1 VTKTQGETGAQAA
14 QAGTQPG
21 DRTSLTSMTGELGT
35 GPAPV
40 ARSAKARFVDIVGA
54 EPEGLWAAPGR
65 VNLIGEH
72 TDYNAGLALP
82 FAIDRATV
90 VAARRRTDG
99 LVRVYSTTFDQQ
111 ATARMGD
118 LNEWEPAS
126 FAAWARYPL
135 GVIWCM
141 ARSGIDV
148 PGLDIV
154 ISSNVPLGSGLSSSG
169 ALTVAIA
176 VAVDDLSGSRLAPID
191 AARIAQSAESAFAGA
206 PTGLLDQL
214 ASLEGKVGSGVLID
228 FSSMETQPVA
238 INAGPLVVIN
248 TRVERAN
255 AGGAYADRR
264 RACEKAAERLGLPNL
279 RQAELAQVETEL
291 DGELRK
297 RARHVVTE
305 NARVQETAERLQ
317 EQLPV
322 GQLLVSSHVSLR
334 DDYEVSCPQLDLAVE
349 TALAR
354 GAEGARLT
362 GAGLGGCAISLGA
375 EAGDLEEAVSKAFRE
390 AGFEEPE
397 VFGVAPAAGASRLE

>member
-1 VTKTQGETGAQAA
+1 MAAIAKT
-14 QAGTQPG
+14 
-21 DRTSLTSMTGELGT
+21 
-35 GPAPV
+35 
-40 ARSAKARFVDIVGA
+40 RFVDMVGA

-90 VAARRRTDG
+90 IAARRRTDG
-99 LVRVYSTTFDQQ
+99 LVRIHSTTVDGQ
-111 ATARMGD
+111 ATAALGD
-118 LNEWEPAS
+118 LSSWDPAS
-126 FAAWARYPL
+126 FAPWARYPL

-141 ARSGIDV
+141 ARSGTEI
-148 PGLDIV
+148 PGLDMV
-154 ISSNVPLGSGLSSSG
+154 ISSDVPLGSGLSSSG
-169 ALTVAIA
+169 ALTVAVA
-176 VAVDDLSGSRLAPID
+176 VAVADLSGARLTHME
-191 AARIAQSAESAFAGA
+191 AAGIAQSAEAAFAGA

-214 ASLEGKVGSGVLID
+214 AALEGRAGSAVLID
-228 FSSMETQPVA
+228 FSSMETELVTL
-238 INAGPLVVIN
+238 NAGPVVVIN

-264 RACEKAAERLGLPNL
+264 RTCEKAAARLGVPTL
-279 RQAELAQVETEL
+279 RQAELVRVEAEL

-305 NARVQETAERLQ
+305 NARVRETAGRLH

-322 GQLLVSSHVSLR
+322 GELLVSSHISLR

-375 EAGDLEEAVSKAFRE
+375 DAGDLEMAMSKAFGE
-390 AGFEEPE
+390 AGFEPPE
-397 VFGVAPAAGASRLE
+397 VFAVAPADGAGRLE

>member
-1 VTKTQGETGAQAA
+1 
-14 QAGTQPG
+14 
-21 DRTSLTSMTGELGT
+21 MTGELGT
-35 GPAPV
+35 EPARV
-40 ARSAKARFVDIVGA
+40 ARAAEARFVDLVGA

-82 FAIDRATV
+82 FAIDRVTV
-90 VAARRRTDG
+90 VAAGRRPDG
-99 LVRVYSTTFDQQ
+99 LVRVHSTAFDQQ
-111 ATARMGD
+111 ETARMAD
-118 LNEWEPAS
+118 LKTWDPAR
-126 FAAWARYPL
+126 FVGWARYPL
-135 GVIWCM
+135 GVIWSM
-141 ARSGIDV
+141 ARSGIEV

-176 VAVDDLSGSRLAPID
+176 VAVEDLSGSRLTPIEV
-191 AARIAQSAESAFAGA
+191 ARIAQGAEAEFAGA
-206 PTGLLDQL
+206 PTGLMDQL

-228 FSSMETQPVA
+228 FSSMDTEPVA

-248 TRVERAN
+248 TRVERVN

-264 RACEKAAERLGLPNL
+264 RACEKAAAMLGVPTL
-279 RQAELAQVETEL
+279 RQAELAQVEAEL
-291 DGELRK
+291 EGELRK

-305 NARVQETAERLQ
+305 NARVKETSRRLRER
-317 EQLPV
+317 LPV
-322 GQLLVSSHVSLR
+322 GQLLISSHLSLR

-375 EAGDLEEAVSKAFRE
+375 DASDLDQAVSRAFRE
-390 AGFEEPE
+390 AGFDQPE
-397 VFGVAPAAGASRLE
+397 VFSVAPAGGAGRLQ